1 MLQDDYYRVASKGPP
16 ERADFF
22 ECITRWNAHNKIDHL
37 TAHQLAFVDV
47 KVRSLLNGEPSI
59 PKTAT
64 EQEVIIEHYEQ
75 MVSMLQDPNFR
86 SKYAT
91 IVDSEPHTPT

>member
-1 MLQDDYYRVASKGPP
+1 MSRLTQNLLCCISIDPATNDCKG
-16 ERADFF
+16 
-22 ECITRWNAHNKIDHL
+22 ITRWNAHNKIDHL